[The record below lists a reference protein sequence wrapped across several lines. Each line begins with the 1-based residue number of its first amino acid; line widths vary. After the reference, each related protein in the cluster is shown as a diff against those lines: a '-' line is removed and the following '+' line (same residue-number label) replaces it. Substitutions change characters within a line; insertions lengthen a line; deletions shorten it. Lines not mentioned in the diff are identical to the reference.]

1 MYVTLRLGDGSVW
14 AQSTDISPNRGVDDT
29 QWKFEGDE
37 MSGKVT
43 SSHLA
48 KNVINLTV
56 KDSSDSSADKYVG
69 KAKINLD
76 DLLDA
81 TNTNKMLTLSGI
93 LKSHDSDNA
102 GEYTIKI
109 KFRVNANDKD
119 EDVNDDMGDEENH
132 ED

>member
-1 MYVTLRLGDGSVW
+1 
-14 AQSTDISPNRGVDDT
+14 
-29 QWKFEGDE
+29 